1 MGATLLILRDLDVKC
16 TCLILIKQIVKF
28 IVGRTINSFTLMSLV
43 DSTNLTLIVLAK
55 YALIVAQIR
64 R

>member
-16 TCLILIKQIVKF
+16 TCLILIKQVVKF
-28 IVGRTINSFTLMSLV
+28 IVCRTIHSFTLMSLV